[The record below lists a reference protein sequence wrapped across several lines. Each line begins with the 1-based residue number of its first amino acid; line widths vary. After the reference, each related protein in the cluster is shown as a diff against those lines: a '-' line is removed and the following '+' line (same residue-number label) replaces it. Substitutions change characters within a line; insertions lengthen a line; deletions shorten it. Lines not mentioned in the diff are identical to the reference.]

1 MEMKGFIHIR
11 IDDRLIHGQVAGIWS
26 PFLNA
31 TRIMVIDDEVIGND
45 IQKQLLK
52 MATPAGVKLSILSKE
67 KALENILQEK
77 YIDQRVLLVVK
88 TPKYIKYLVDNGVLV
103 KEINVGNLSTRPLT
117 TRITTSIS
125 ITDDE
130 KDIFKYLLLKGVDIN
145 VQMVPKDDN
154 KKMKN
159 LI

>member
-1 MEMKGFIHIR
+1 MEMKGFVHIR

-26 PFLNA
+26 PFLNV
-31 TRIMVIDDEVIGND
+31 TRIMVIDDQVIGND

-77 YIDQRVLLVVK
+77 YVNQRVLLVVK
-88 TPKYIKYLVDNGVLV
+88 TPKYIKYLVDNGIII
-103 KEINVGNLSTRPLT
+103 KEINVGNLSPRTAT
-117 TRITTSIS
+117 TRLTNSVS

-130 KDIFKYLLLKGVDIN
+130 LDDFKYLLLCNVDIN
-145 VQMVPKDDN
+145 VQMVPKDDV
-154 KKMKN
+154 KKLKN

>member
-1 MEMKGFIHIR
+1 MEMKGFVHIR

-26 PFLNA
+26 PFLNV
-31 TRIMVIDDEVIGND
+31 TRIMVIDDQVIGND

-77 YIDQRVLLVVK
+77 YVNQRVLLVVK
-88 TPKYIKYLVDNGVLV
+88 TPKYIKYLVDNGIII
-103 KEINVGNLSTRPLT
+103 KEINVGNLSPRTAT
-117 TRITTSIS
+117 TRLTNSVS

-130 KDIFKYLLLKGVDIN
+130 LDDFKYLLSCNVDIN
-145 VQMVPKDDN
+145 VQMVPKDDV
-154 KKMKN
+154 KKLKN